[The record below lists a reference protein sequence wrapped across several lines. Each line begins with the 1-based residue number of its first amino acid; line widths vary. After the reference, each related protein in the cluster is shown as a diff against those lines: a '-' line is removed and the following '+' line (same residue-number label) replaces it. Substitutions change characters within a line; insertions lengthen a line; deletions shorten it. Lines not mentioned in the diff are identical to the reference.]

1 MDKYEEAI
9 AFLKK
14 VEPGSYFDECAS
26 LMEELLAAQAQA
38 PTAEPLRK
46 AKRKYS
52 SIEEAAARQQPFG
65 ADVQWRRRMAQRE
78 ASSAMLKDE

>member
-26 LMEELLAAQAQA
+26 LMEELLAQHHAAKPKRQRHTDEELAWMKRA
-38 PTAEPLRK
+38 GAGARYYAK
-46 AKRKYS
+46 AH
-52 SIEEAAARQQPFG
+52 G
-65 ADVQWRRRMAQRE
+65 
-78 ASSAMLKDE
+78 LL

>member
-26 LMEELLAAQAQA
+26 LMEELLAAQAPA
-38 PTAEPLRK
+38 AEPLRK

-65 ADVQWRRRMAQRE
+65 ADVQWRRRMAQRG